1 MYDIIYVYCGCVR
14 KEYKVKHNISIYKD
28 LFSAISD
35 GNEHWKIGIY
45 VRLSRDDGNS
55 VSLSIVNQ
63 IKKIARYLRK
73 LENFIIYD
81 IYIDDGLTGT
91 DFDRNDYIRLQEDID
106 NQFVNCMIV
115 KDLTRYSRNIADG
128 IKELDSY
135 VLEKKI
141 RFISAGIPEIDTY
154 LNPTAI
160 SSQEVYQAL
169 QSAEDVAR
177 ITSIKVRDIK
187 EIKREAGEKNGGFPP
202 YGYLPNFDGEH
213 WLYDPVA
220 GEIKKNMYLWSLEG
234 MSDRSIAK
242 KLNELGIPN
251 PTKYK
256 RDVLKLNYKNPHA
269 KNNSGLWC
277 STTVSRILSDQTNIG
292 CSVQGKS
299 SSFDHKRHKQ
309 IQKKKDEYVIV
320 ENCHE
325 KTISNEVFEKVSEI
339 RNQRTRITK
348 ATGKVH
354 MFANLV
360 YCSNCQRAMKKNNS
374 KNQQYLVCRT
384 YKDAGKE
391 YCNAKR
397 TINLAVLEKIVLV
410 NIQHQIDHV
419 CDLQAIVEQINQNS
433 NINTKSLRLE
443 KMIKSTKKEM
453 EKTEHIFDSSYY
465 DWKND
470 DITKEQYQRIR
481 KETEQKLILLRENLQ
496 KQLEELRQY
505 SCGITDRY
513 SYFQQFT
520 KYKNIDKLDRH
531 ILLELIHRI
540 YVFEDKTIKI
550 EFNFEDKYLQIL
562 EFIEQN
568 KNQENQKMYTKK

>member
-1 MYDIIYVYCGCVR
+1 M
-14 KEYKVKHNISIYKD
+14 KHNISIYKD
-28 LFSAISD
+28 LFNTISD
-35 GNEHWKIGIY
+35 GNQYWKIGIY
-45 VRLSRDDGNS
+45 VRLSKDDGNS

-160 SSQEVYQAL
+160 SSPEVYQAL

-202 YGYLPNFDGEH
+202 YGYLPNPDGEH

-234 MSDRSIAK
+234 MSDRAIAK
-242 KLNELGIPN
+242 KLNEMGIPN

-256 RDVLKLNYKNPHA
+256 QEILKLNYKNPHA
-269 KNNSGLWC
+269 KQNSGLWC
-277 STTVSRILSDQTNIG
+277 PTTVRNILLDPNNIG

-309 IQKKKDEYVIV
+309 IQKPKEEYVIV
-320 ENCHE
+320 KDCHE
-325 KTISNEVFEKVSEI
+325 KTVSNEVFEKVAEI
-339 RNQRTRITK
+339 RSQRTRITK
-348 ATGKVH
+348 KNGKVH
-354 MFANLV
+354 IFANLV
-360 YCSNCQRAMKKNNS
+360 YCSNCQKAMKKNSS
-374 KNQQYLVCRT
+374 KGNEYLVCRT
-384 YKDAGKE
+384 YKDMGKE

-410 NIQHQIDHV
+410 NIQHQIDHI
-419 CDLQAIVEQINQNS
+419 CNLQTIVEQINQNS
-433 NINTKSLRLE
+433 NINTKSSRLE
-443 KMIKSTKKEM
+443 KMIESTKKEM
-453 EKTEHIFDSSYY
+453 EKMEHIFDSSYY

-481 KETEQKLILLRENLQ
+481 KETEQKLTLLRENLQ

-505 SCGITDRY
+505 SSGITDKH

-520 KYKNIDKLDRH
+520 KYKNIDHLDRQM
-531 ILLELIHRI
+531 LLELIHKI
-540 YVFEDKTIKI
+540 YILEDKTIKI
-550 EFNFEDKYLQIL
+550 EFNYNDKYLQIL
-562 EFIEQN
+562 DFIEQN
-568 KNQENQKMYTKK
+568 QTTEQQKKYLKK